1 MRAACTGDIMIRT
14 ILIGA
19 GLQALSFHS
28 AAAEPGALPA
38 TEISAEDTIIVTATR
53 NPENIND
60 VIVPVRVISR
70 ADIEL
75 SLANDIAELLRF
87 EAGFDIG
94 RNGGPGQATSLFLRG
109 TDSNHTLVMVDGVRI
124 NPGTLGGAALQNISP
139 DMIEQ
144 IEIVKGARSA
154 LYGTDAIGGV
164 INIITR
170 RSASANFELGLQ
182 SGSFNTRSANLSA
195 GNHGGGGD
203 YGITINW
210 QDTDGYPP
218 RTDSDIERGYD
229 NLSLNLYGARRVGSS
244 EIGFRHWQ
252 ASGNVEYLDFFLS
265 PVDQDFKNSTSAI
278 QVDTAVGNNGS
289 SKAILAYMIDDIEQ
303 SQSPDFV
310 ESSRV
315 SLDWQYAHALDRHTL
330 TGGLY
335 LFEENAES
343 LSFGSGFDEDT
354 RVGAVYVQDQIDFDR
369 QRAFLALRFTDHES
383 SGNQV
388 TWNAEYA
395 FDLGDAWTLG
405 AGIGHAFRAP
415 DATDRF
421 GFGGTPDLDAETADN
436 LTATLKFAPA
446 GPHRIELEYY
456 RDDIDDLI
464 EFDFSTFTLQ
474 NIDQA
479 SIRGTEVTYEYSGPS
494 FSLRAELLSQ
504 RADNTTTGTRLLRRA
519 EKTAT
524 LQYTQRIGMHRL
536 GVSLLAT
543 GDREDFGGAV
553 LDSYVLVNLTGQLQ
567 ISPHWRLNTRVENLF
582 DTSYETA
589 EGYRMQEL
597 SGFLEL
603 TYGWR

>member
-1 MRAACTGDIMIRT
+1 
-14 ILIGA
+14 
-19 GLQALSFHS
+19 
-28 AAAEPGALPA
+28 
-38 TEISAEDTIIVTATR
+38 
-53 NPENIND
+53 
-60 VIVPVRVISR
+60 
-70 ADIEL
+70 
-75 SLANDIAELLRF
+75 
-87 EAGFDIG
+87 
-94 RNGGPGQATSLFLRG
+94 
-109 TDSNHTLVMVDGVRI
+109 
-124 NPGTLGGAALQNISP
+124 
-139 DMIEQ
+139 
-144 IEIVKGARSA
+144 
-154 LYGTDAIGGV
+154 
-164 INIITR
+164 
-170 RSASANFELGLQ
+170 
-182 SGSFNTRSANLSA
+182 
-195 GNHGGGGD
+195 
-203 YGITINW
+203 
-210 QDTDGYPP
+210 
-218 RTDSDIERGYD
+218 
-229 NLSLNLYGARRVGSS
+229 
-244 EIGFRHWQ
+244 
-252 ASGNVEYLDFFLS
+252 
-265 PVDQDFKNSTSAI
+265 
-278 QVDTAVGNNGS
+278 
-289 SKAILAYMIDDIEQ
+289 MIDDIEQ

-597 SGFLEL
+597 SCFLEL